1 MNTIS
6 VNIADVKSNIDQKT
20 KEHNEELKKKI
31 DNLDEKVTKL
41 NDKIDE
47 LNNTVDKL
55 NKKFEEERDNNF
67 KNICNNIMKL
77 ENELKDYDISPEVKK
92 VFENQ
97 DFVNRDINQ
106 LMDYYNLLSVYHATV
121 TGKFKASSSLE
132 EGMLQN
138 SKDKVDTVLRVDEDE
153 NTKWENLKN
162 NMLATSEDVEAYTTD
177 MTDFVKSYGDFI
189 SEKQTDVL
197 NELSTISERANAVS
211 EQLRNP
217 EGAGTAVMQGDATDG
232 TMVISMQDT
241 LGNDILQLSNMLGS
255 LSETQSGVIEY
266 TGNIQE
272 SVNDVQKKRIP

>member
-1 MNTIS
+1 MET
-6 VNIADVKSNIDQKT
+6 DLREKQET
-20 KEHNEELKKKI
+20 HNEELKKQ
-31 DNLDEKVTKL
+31 LEKFDDKVAELTNTIKDLNQNVEKLNGRITKL
-41 NDKIDE
+41 
-47 LNNTVDKL
+47 
-55 NKKFEEERDNNF
+55 EESQNEDF
-67 KNICNNIMKL
+67 KTIYSQIETL
-77 ENELKDYDISPEVKK
+77 ENEILSYPMGTERKEALKEAFASKI
-92 VFENQ
+92 NT
-97 DFVNRDINQ
+97 RDVRDLLRYHNT
-106 LMDYYNLLSVYHATV
+106 LSVYRTTLYGSVDYSIKSNVISA
-121 TGKFKASSSLE
+121 K
-132 EGMLQN
+132 
-138 SKDKVDTVLRVDEDE
+138 KDSVDTVLKIGETE
-153 NTKWENLKN
+153 AEKWSNLKN
-162 NMLATSEDVEAYTTD
+162 NMLSTNEDIENYTTD

>member
-1 MNTIS
+1 MLST
-6 VNIADVKSNIDQKT
+6 
-20 KEHNEELKKKI
+20 NEDI
-31 DNLDEKVTKL
+31 
-41 NDKIDE
+41 
-47 LNNTVDKL
+47 
-55 NKKFEEERDNNF
+55 
-67 KNICNNIMKL
+67 
-77 ENELKDYDISPEVKK
+77 EN
-92 VFENQ
+92 
-97 DFVNRDINQ
+97 
-106 LMDYYNLLSVYHATV
+106 
-121 TGKFKASSSLE
+121 
-132 EGMLQN
+132 
-138 SKDKVDTVLRVDEDE
+138 
-153 NTKWENLKN
+153 
-162 NMLATSEDVEAYTTD
+162 YTTD